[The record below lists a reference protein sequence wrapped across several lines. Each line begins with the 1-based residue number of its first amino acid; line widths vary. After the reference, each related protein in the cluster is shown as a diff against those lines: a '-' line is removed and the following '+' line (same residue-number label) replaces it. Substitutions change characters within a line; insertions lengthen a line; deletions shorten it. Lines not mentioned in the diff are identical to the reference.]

1 MTKTLREKKRPA
13 SVLALCYFGVGREGW
28 IASLSV
34 HRGLSAFCSVQTE
47 RSESAAGETA
57 CSICGLNKILDSGVG
72 VRDRFVDEYQN
83 LRMATALKLAVGV
96 PHMLK

>member
-1 MTKTLREKKRPA
+1 MRDKDFGREKEA
-13 SVLALCYFGVGREGW
+13 GLSTGAVLLRGREGGREGW

-72 VRDRFVDEYQN
+72 VHDRFVDEHQN
-83 LRMATALKLAVGV
+83 LRMATA
-96 PHMLK
+96 